1 VGFSGFTTAREW
13 LFPSE
18 MAWLVNFYRDVV
30 SGGKSMKICVIGT
43 GYVGLVTCACF
54 ADLGNDVI
62 GVDVDQNKIDKLKQ
76 GILPIYEPGLKELI
90 DRNNGKRLL
99 FTSDLKAGVQTSD
112 FIYIAVG
119 TPPNE
124 NGEADLSAVK
134 AVAAGIGQ
142 YLNGPKI
149 VVDKSTVPVGMGDLV
164 ASIIEENSR
173 GNFAVDVVSNP
184 EFLREGSAV
193 HDFMNPD
200 RILIGTD
207 NGAAAGLVS
216 ELYKPLEAEIMITDL
231 RSAEMI
237 KYASN
242 AFLATKIT
250 FINEIANLCERVN
263 ADVSKVAHGMGLDA
277 RIGHAFLNAGA
288 GYGGSCFPKD
298 VSALV
303 HIADKEGYDFKV
315 LKAVM
320 DANEFQ
326 KRSMLI
332 RIKEVLGPLEGKQIA
347 ALGLSFKPNTDD
359 LREAVAV
366 DVIRLLAS
374 SGARVRA
381 YDPAS
386 MEHARQLL
394 PDIRFAENAYAAV
407 EGAHCLVI
415 FTEWNEFKEMDLER
429 VKKSMRSPI
438 IVDGRNIYDPAKVK
452 SLGFIYRGV
461 GRR

>member
-1 VGFSGFTTAREW
+1 V
-13 LFPSE
+13 
-18 MAWLVNFYRDVV
+18 
-30 SGGKSMKICVIGT
+30 KICVIGT

-54 ADLGNDVI
+54 ADLGNDVV
-62 GVDVDQNKIDKLKQ
+62 GVDVDEGKIQRLRQ

-90 DRNNGKRLL
+90 DRNLGKRLV
-99 FTSDLKAGVQTSD
+99 FTTDLKSGVCASE

-134 AVAAGIGQ
+134 QVAEGVGKC
-142 YLNGPKI
+142 LNGPKI

-164 ASIIEENSR
+164 ASIIEEHCD
-173 GNFAVDVVSNP
+173 GKHKVDVVSNP

-193 HDFMNPD
+193 YDFMNPD
-200 RILIGTD
+200 RILIGTN
-207 NGAAAGLVS
+207 NGAAAERVA

-250 FINEIANLCERVN
+250 FINEIANLCEKVN
-263 ADVSKVAHGMGLDA
+263 ADVAKVAHGMGLDN
-277 RIGHAFLNAGA
+277 RIGPAFLNAGA

-303 HIADKEGYDFKV
+303 RIAEKEGYDFKI
-315 LKAVM
+315 LKSVIA
-320 DANEFQ
+320 ANDFQ
-326 KRSMLI
+326 KRSMLA
-332 RIKEVLGPLEGKQIA
+332 RIKDVLGPLEGKMVA
-347 ALGLSFKPNTDD
+347 ALGLSFKPTTDD

-366 DVIRLLAS
+366 DVIRLLLEN
-374 SGARVRA
+374 GARVKA
-381 YDPAS
+381 YDPAA
-386 MEHARQLL
+386 MAHAKNLL
-394 PDIRFAENAYAAV
+394 PGAKFAENAYAAC

-415 FTEWNEFKEMDLER
+415 FTEWNEFKEMDMER
-429 VKKSMRSPI
+429 VKQSMRSPV
-438 IVDGRNIYDPAKVK
+438 IVDGRNIFDPVKVK
-452 SLGFIYRGV
+452 ALGFTYRGV